1 MVRKRE
7 DSLFHFYS
15 LNVENTGI
23 ITAEEDSFTPLQ
35 DKEWASYLK
44 GVIWAFRKKGMEIL
58 KGLDMV
64 LYGDIPNGSGLSS
77 SASLEVLMGTILK
90 ELYVL
95 PVTGPEIALIGQYSE
110 NHYNGMNCGIMD
122 QFASA
127 MGKKDHAIFLDTAS
141 LEYSYAPL
149 VLSDIALLI
158 TNTNKKHKL
167 IGSAYNDRRRESEE
181 ALHILQRYTEIKSLG
196 ELSDEAFFRLEE
208 KIDDPILRKRAKH
221 AVLENN
227 RTIEGKKALE
237 EGDYHA
243 FGKLMNLSHLSLRD
257 DFEVSCVELD
267 TLCEEAW
274 KLPYV
279 LGSRM
284 TGGGF
289 GGCTVSL
296 VERNRIEDFKKGISE
311 AYEKKIAYP
320 CSFYEPGISCGPRE
334 L

>member
-1 MVRKRE
+1 MAVEEIKEKLKKKFGELFGDTEGTRFFFAPGRVNLIGEHTDYNGGHVFPCSLSMGTYALVRKRE

-15 LNVENTGI
+15 LNVEDTGI

-44 GVIWAFRKKGMEIL
+44 GVIWAFRKKGLEIP

-64 LYGDIPNGSGLSS
+64 LFGDIPNGSGLSS

-90 ELYVL
+90 ELYAL
-95 PVTGPEIALIGQYSE
+95 PVTGPEIALLGQYSE

-181 ALHILQRYTEIKSLG
+181 ALHI
-196 ELSDEAFFRLEE
+196 
-208 KIDDPILRKRAKH
+208 
-221 AVLENN
+221 
-227 RTIEGKKALE
+227 
-237 EGDYHA
+237 
-243 FGKLMNLSHLSLRD
+243 
-257 DFEVSCVELD
+257 
-267 TLCEEAW
+267 
-274 KLPYV
+274 
-279 LGSRM
+279 
-284 TGGGF
+284 
-289 GGCTVSL
+289 
-296 VERNRIEDFKKGISE
+296 
-311 AYEKKIAYP
+311 
-320 CSFYEPGISCGPRE
+320 
-334 L
+334 